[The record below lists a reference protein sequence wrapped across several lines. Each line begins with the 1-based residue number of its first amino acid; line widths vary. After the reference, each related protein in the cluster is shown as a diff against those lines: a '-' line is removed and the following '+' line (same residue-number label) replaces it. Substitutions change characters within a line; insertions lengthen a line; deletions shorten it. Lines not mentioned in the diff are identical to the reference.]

1 MSDLNREL
9 ALFQLYH
16 SNRLDFLKEILAHLI
31 QNEPLAHPF
40 IPEQILVQS
49 PGMAQWLKLEL
60 ANKLGIT
67 ANVEFPLPASF
78 IWKTFTQVLPNV
90 PEISPYNKPAMAW
103 ALMSLLPQYLDQ
115 PEFESL
121 RYYLKQDQNDL
132 KRYQL
137 CQKIADIFDQYL
149 VYRPN
154 WINAWEHQN
163 SIPDWVDQQA
173 WQPILWRALQ
183 QKINNEFDSSEG
195 AKPYH
200 RAALYAALIE
210 TLQQNSSIPTLPKR
224 LFVFGISAMAPEY
237 LKALIELGKH
247 VEVHLFLTNPC
258 EAFWDDIVD
267 AKYLAKLRTRQ
278 RRELVLSGSELT
290 AQQPTNL
297 VPEQLTIDPDLGY
310 QLGNPLLASMGKLG
324 RDFLYQLHHFE
335 VNEYSHFIAPERDD
349 LLAWIQQD
357 ILSLANATDDQQANR
372 LVAIK
377 DNSLAVVGCHSAMRE
392 VEVLHDQLL
401 AMFEQDNTLT
411 PKDIIVMMPDVNSYS
426 PYIQAVFG
434 SASQECR
441 IPFSISDRSVS
452 QENPVLTSFL
462 HLLRLPL
469 SRCTSSEL
477 LELLSVPA
485 ILAKFGISQDEF
497 GQIRQWVIESGIRW
511 GLTQQDGEKFALPPL
526 AQNTWLFG
534 LQRMLLGYAM
544 DDAMVSGILPYSECQ
559 GLGAAPLGKLCLF
572 VDKLILL
579 SEQLQQA
586 HGMSQWQHL
595 LFSVLDD
602 FYLMGEDDFESLT
615 LIKES
620 LNQLQQQVDESR
632 FAESISLAILSDY
645 LQQQFNQAS
654 GGQKFLAGQV
664 NFCTLMPMR
673 SIPFKVICLLG
684 MNDGVYPRSIAPV
697 GFDLMAEQM
706 QKGDRSRRD
715 DDRYLFLEALCS
727 AQQRL
732 YISYISRSIKDNTER
747 TPSVLV
753 SELLDYC
760 EQGFDYEAG
769 SYQQHLLSD
778 YPLQPFSARYFNGEF
793 STYAKHWWLAEQ
805 SQPSMPFVAINQGQV
820 QQYLV
825 PEQLT
830 DEVLDLE
837 LDQLVRFFRHPCQ
850 SFFNQTLKVWFSRE
864 QIGQY
869 DHEPFSLDGLDNY
882 LLANQILQQRL
893 AQGDSQ
899 QVYKLV
905 QAQGLLPHGEFG
917 HLAFTRQESE
927 VELLLQRLE
936 PLVATPEEDLACV
949 LTCQLAQHCLPNLN
963 TVNLTGWL
971 KNHYQAGL
979 VSYKAGG
986 ISGKDL
992 IQHWLYHLAY
1002 CAMGYPEKSS
1012 WLLGKQQGL
1021 QFNPLSQEYAQ
1032 QQLQQMVELY
1042 VLGQTQPLVFFPNTS
1057 LAWAAKLCEIG
1068 AADLLQ
1074 QSFDTTQL
1082 EKARTEA
1089 LNRFNGQ
1096 YVMAGE
1102 GQDPYIS
1109 RCYPDLTML
1118 WQDFEQ
1124 YSQQVFGPLFAN
1136 AEQMT
1141 DES

>member
-1 MSDLNREL
+1 M
-9 ALFQLYH
+9 FQLYH

-31 QNEPLAHPF
+31 QSEPLNHPF

-60 ANKLGIT
+60 ADKLGIT
-67 ANVEFPLPASF
+67 ANIEFPLPASF

-90 PEISPYNKPAMAW
+90 PEKSPFNKAAMAW
-103 ALMSLLPQYLDQ
+103 ALMSLLPEYLEQ

-121 RYYLKQDQNDL
+121 RHYLKQDQNDL
-132 KRYQL
+132 RRYQL
-137 CQKIADIFDQYL
+137 CQKVADIFDQYL
-149 VYRPN
+149 VYRPQ
-154 WINAWEHQN
+154 WITAWEAGQ
-163 SIPDWVDQQA
+163 SAPDWVEQQA

-183 QKINNEFDSSEG
+183 QKIHSEFDYSQGE
-195 AKPYH
+195 KPYH
-200 RAALYAALIE
+200 RAALYADLIAA
-210 TLQQNSSIPTLPKR
+210 LQQGKAIPALPKR

-237 LKALIELGKH
+237 LKAIIELGKH

-267 AKYLAKLRTRQ
+267 AKYLARLRTKQ
-278 RRELVLSGSELT
+278 RRNLVLAGSELT
-290 AQQPTNL
+290 VQQPMSL
-297 VPEQLTIDPDLGY
+297 VPSELDVDPELGF

-335 VNEYSHFIAPERDD
+335 VNEYSHFIAPVRDD
-349 LLAWIQQD
+349 LLAWLQAD
-357 ILSLANATDDQQANR
+357 ILTLANATDEGLAKREVAAGDQ
-372 LVAIK
+372 
-377 DNSLAVVGCHSAMRE
+377 SLIVVGCHSAMRE

-401 AMFEQDNTLT
+401 AMFEQDKSLT

-434 SASQECR
+434 SASQMCR
-441 IPFSISDRSVS
+441 IPFSISDRSVC
-452 QENPVLTSFL
+452 QENPVFTSFL
-462 HLLRLPL
+462 HLLRLPI

-485 ILAKFGISQDEF
+485 VLAKFGINQDEF
-497 GQIRQWVIESGIRW
+497 SQIRQWVIESGIRW

-544 DDAMVSGILPYSECQ
+544 DDAMVAGILPYSECQ
-559 GLGAAPLGKLCLF
+559 GLGAAPLGKLCHF
-572 VDKLILL
+572 VEQLILL

-586 HGMSQWQHL
+586 HSMSQWQQL
-595 LFSVLDD
+595 LFGVLDD
-602 FYLMGEDDFESLT
+602 FYLMADDDFESLT
-615 LIKES
+615 LIKET

-632 FAESISLAILSDY
+632 FAEPLSLAILTDY

-727 AQQRL
+727 AQQGL
-732 YISYISRSIKDNTER
+732 YISYVSRSIKDNTER

-760 EQGFDYEAG
+760 EQGFCYEAG
-769 SYQQHLLSD
+769 SCQQHLLRE
-778 YPLQPFSARYFNGEF
+778 YPLQPFSPRYFNGEF
-793 STYAKHWWLAEQ
+793 ATYATHWWLDEQ
-805 SQPSMPFVAINQGQV
+805 PQPMQPFVAIEQGQV
-820 QQYLV
+820 QSYLQ
-825 PEQLT
+825 PEQLG
-830 DEVLDLE
+830 DEELELE

-850 SFFNQTLKVWFSRE
+850 SFFNQTLKVWFSSE
-864 QIGQY
+864 QIGQF

-882 LLANQILQQRL
+882 LLANQILKQRL

-899 QVYKLV
+899 QVYSMVK
-905 QAQGLLPHGEFG
+905 AQGLLPHGEFG
-917 HLAFTRQESE
+917 HLAFARQESE
-927 VELLLQRLE
+927 VASLLQRLE
-936 PLVATPEEDLACV
+936 PLVAKSEQDLAC
-949 LTCQLAQHCLPNLN
+949 LITCQLTQSYLPSLKR
-963 TVNLTGWL
+963 VNLTGWL
-971 KNHYQAGL
+971 THHFQSGL

-986 ISGKDL
+986 LNGKDL
-992 IQHWLYHLAY
+992 IQHWLYHLVY
-1002 CAMGYPEKSS
+1002 CAMGNPAKSS
-1012 WLLGKQQGL
+1012 WLLGKQQGVE
-1021 QFNPLSQEYAQ
+1021 FNFLDQEYAQ
-1032 QQLQQMVELY
+1032 QKLQQLVELY

-1057 LAWAAKLCEIG
+1057 FAWATKLCEMG
-1068 AADLLQ
+1068 ATDLLQ
-1074 QSFDTTQL
+1074 STFDGERL
-1082 EKARTEA
+1082 DKARKEA

-1096 YVMAGE
+1096 FVLTGE
-1102 GQDPYIS
+1102 GQDPYIA
-1109 RCYPDLTML
+1109 RCYKDLSLL
-1118 WQDFEQ
+1118 WHDFEGH
-1124 YSQQVFGPLFAN
+1124 SQQVFGPLLAN
-1136 AEQMT
+1136 VTPIE
-1141 DES
+1141 DE